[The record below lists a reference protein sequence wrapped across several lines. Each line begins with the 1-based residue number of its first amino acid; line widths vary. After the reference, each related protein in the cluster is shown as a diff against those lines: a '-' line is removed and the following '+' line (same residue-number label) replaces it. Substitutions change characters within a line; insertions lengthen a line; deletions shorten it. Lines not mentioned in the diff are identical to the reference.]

1 MLFKK
6 HTLALALAVAS
17 MAALGS
23 ANAGTLTDD
32 FNITLQVDAMCA
44 IIQPAGDI
52 SMIHD
57 ATGGNLA
64 GSGNSALA
72 VACNLDLPYTLEVD
86 TDFGGGAVLTD
97 AAIGK
102 SVLVNVQLADNANG
116 VLVPWSSAINSGQFD
131 AIGTGSRQDYTIN
144 ASYALGRQPSVGVY
158 TTVKNITLNF

>member
-1 MLFKK
+1 MFRKK
-6 HTLALALAVAS
+6 LALASAMAVAL

-23 ANAGTLTDD
+23 ASADTLTDD

-72 VACNLDLPYTLEVD
+72 VACNADLPYVLEVD
-86 TDFGGGAVLTD
+86 TDFGGGALLTD
-97 AAIGK
+97 SSIGK

-116 VLVPWSSAINSGQFD
+116 VLAPWSTAINSGQFD
-131 AIGTGSRQDYTIN
+131 AIGTGLRQDYTIN

-158 TTVKNITLNF
+158 TTLKNITLTF